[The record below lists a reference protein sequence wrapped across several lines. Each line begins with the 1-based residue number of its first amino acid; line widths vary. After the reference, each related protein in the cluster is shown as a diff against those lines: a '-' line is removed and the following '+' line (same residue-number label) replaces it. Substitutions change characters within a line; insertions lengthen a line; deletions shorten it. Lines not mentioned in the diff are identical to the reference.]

1 MRSLPSTCRLSR
13 LLLSHH
19 CRHSFFITTAV
30 GRAAQQGPN
39 DTATIDNYND
49 NVISSLNHVLKGI
62 EYERSK
68 GYPNAKGRAAANF
81 HEFLISRLQDPVIA
95 RALLGSNNAAKE
107 LARIASQ
114 YPIQSMQDR
123 KSIVEK
129 VENDL
134 RLAKNALLSQKQK
147 QQQQRLREEDI
158 EGPAINHEAKRKI
171 VTIQVE
177 AEEQVSNQQQQQM
190 TATESL
196 RFATQTLHEQLSS
209 RFTPPTDWAKVVP
222 IVIDLEATGLGTGIN
237 NHIVEIAAKSLVSKN
252 EFESL
257 IRLPD
262 GAEMNPKAEEVTGL
276 KTAFLR
282 DSELPDFYE
291 VYTDFLGFIDK
302 ELEAAGF
309 GAVPL
314 FIGHNIQGFD
324 LKLLISRARE
334 ANAPMIL
341 HALMLDTLHLARHV
355 HGGTGPPGGYSCKL
369 QALYHYYTGENAA
382 VQHRA
387 MGDIETTITV
397 LNNLLQEKGWHN
409 LSYEELVLEKRPS
422 FSLSQEWAGELLSP
436 KSSLSSAPP
445 PVKRTLGGVRK
456 PTLPPPSFD
465 LQIKQ
470 QLNVVRDTSK
480 DGFALDDFSIQAW
493 AIDDPLAMLDAE
505 AREAEADGMPL
516 IEPNWKQLKET
527 RIPKT
532 FFTTPFSELRGISK
546 AYTKKEQTVMEV
558 EGWHT
563 LQDVLSYYPK
573 GYVSCAPGK
582 LPQLGVEDYQAVK
595 LFAKLKKVVVQ
606 QYGRKGLMSL
616 QADFEVL
623 SPQALQQFGIPY
635 AFNNNAED
643 LEEFA
648 QRQGAS
654 IIMRKVLHGTRFM
667 YVLNKEK
674 QQMEMDYSNK
684 LLFLAGQVKPHTF
697 GKFPK
702 QDQWELHTRSGMS
715 IEVVDD
721 ALLQALTQQHQQQQQ
736 QGDDEVVSSNDV
748 IACYSSK
755 GNLNPEKIQSL
766 VEKGLQ
772 FMIERSAMWKD
783 PIPEWILRRYGLL
796 ELSEAYKAMHFPTSG
811 EHYESGRQRL
821 AFQELLALQLKLLI
835 ERGLMRVNSED
846 TNGDSRP
853 LGARIADYSLVELAK
868 KSLPF
873 KMTAAQRRVLAA
885 MQEDMSSWP
894 PMMSLLQGDVG
905 CGKTVIAFLALI
917 AAAGSGYQGAIM
929 APTGILA
936 EQHFKGLQ
944 KLLDSME
951 AIMTGEE
958 GSSSSSSSLR
968 IPKIALVTG
977 GKSAKERKEIAHGL
991 EDGSIDIAVGTHALI
1006 AENTKF
1012 NSLGLVVIDEQH
1024 KFGVEQ
1030 RAALLAKT
1038 SSAPHVLSM
1047 TATPIP
1053 RSVAL
1058 VLFGEMRQLTIDELP
1073 PGRQPIETKV
1083 IIDDDDNDSNSHQG
1097 EGGVRQAMHEHMRAE
1112 IASGGQVYIVCPLI
1126 EDSTSDAFAGVKA
1139 AVVERQRLVQD
1150 GILTEDECG
1159 LLHGGQSGEEKE
1171 AAIAAFVSGKT
1182 PVLVS
1187 TTVIEV
1193 GVDVPAASVM
1203 VIEHADHFGLAS
1215 LHQLR
1220 GRVGRGSRPSTCYLV
1235 TDKNTDVPRLQVME
1249 RHSSGFKVAEEDFR
1263 LRGTGDILG
1272 TKQHGN
1278 GDASSLKLYRIP
1290 QDAGLV
1296 EMARE
1301 AAALII
1307 EKNREVV
1314 AAGEDEEWP
1323 LELLAETLDPR
1334 VVSQDLLELPTFS
1347 NSL

>member
-1 MRSLPSTCRLSR
+1 MRSYLPRNSSSMRSLPSTCRLSR
-13 LLLSHH
+13 LFLSHH
-19 CRHSFFITTAV
+19 CRRSFFITTAV

-39 DTATIDNYND
+39 DTVIIDNYYD

-81 HEFLISRLQDPVIA
+81 HEFLISRLQDPIIT
-95 RALLGSNNAAKE
+95 RALLGSNNAAQE
-107 LARIASQ
+107 LARIASR
-114 YPIQSMQDR
+114 YPMQSMQDR

-134 RLAKNALLSQKQK
+134 RLAKNALLSQKH
-147 QQQQRLREEDI
+147 QRLREEGI
-158 EGPAINHEAKRKI
+158 EIPAVNHEAKSKI
-171 VTIQVE
+171 ETIEVKS
-177 AEEQVSNQQQQQM
+177 EEQLSIQQQQQM
-190 TATESL
+190 TTTESL

-209 RFTPPTDWAKVVP
+209 PFTPPTDWAKVVP

-237 NHIVEIAAKSLVSKN
+237 NHIVEIAAKSLVSEN

-262 GAEMNPKAEEVTGL
+262 GTEMNRQTEKVTGL

-282 DSELPDFYE
+282 DSELPEFYE
-291 VYTDFLGFIDK
+291 VYTNFLGFIDK

-397 LNNLLQEKGWHN
+397 LNNLLKEKGWHN

-445 PVKRTLGGVRK
+445 PVKRTLGGAKK
-456 PTLPPPSFD
+456 PTLPPSFD

-470 QLNVVRDTSK
+470 QSNVVDTSI

-558 EGWHT
+558 EDWRT

-635 AFNNNAED
+635 AFNNDAED

-654 IIMRKVLHGTRFM
+654 IIMRKVLHGTRYM

-702 QDQWELHTRSGMS
+702 QDQWELHTRNGTS

-721 ALLQALTQQHQQQQQ
+721 ALLQALTQQQQR
-736 QGDDEVVSSNDV
+736 DREVVSSNDV

-772 FMIERSAMWKD
+772 FMIERSTMWKD

-796 ELSEAYKAMHFPTSG
+796 DLSEAYKAMHFPTSG

-835 ERGLMRVNSED
+835 ERGLMRVNSKD
-846 TNGDSRP
+846 ANGDSRP
-853 LGARIADYSLVELAK
+853 VGARIADYSLVELAK

-929 APTGILA
+929 APTAILA

-958 GSSSSSSSLR
+958 GSSSSSLLR

-1038 SSAPHVLSM
+1038 SSAPHVVSM

-1058 VLFGEMRQLTIDELP
+1058 VLFGEMKQLTIDELP
-1073 PGRQPIETKV
+1073 PGRQPIQTKV
-1083 IIDDDDNDSNSHQG
+1083 IIDGDNNNSHQG
-1097 EGGVRQAMHEHMRAE
+1097 EGGGRQAMYEHMRAE

-1139 AVVERQRLVQD
+1139 AVAEQQRLVQD

-1159 LLHGGQSGEEKE
+1159 LLHGGQNGEEKE
-1171 AAIAAFVSGKT
+1171 AAIAAFVSGKK

-1187 TTVIEV
+1187 TTVVEV
-1193 GVDVPAASVM
+1193 GVDVSAASIM

-1220 GRVGRGSRPSTCYLV
+1220 GRVGRGNRPSTCYLL
-1235 TDKNTDVPRLQVME
+1235 TDKNTDLPRLQVME

-1278 GDASSLKLYRIP
+1278 GDVSSLKLYRIP

-1296 EMARE
+1296 ELARE
-1301 AAALII
+1301 AATLII

-1347 NSL
+1347 NSM